1 MISSQLVGGTP
12 PETGQTPAV
21 RFARWAGV
29 LYASAGI
36 IGLGLTGLG
45 DLTST
50 SGAMLWVFEVN
61 ALQNLL
67 HLLIGTALVSSSGSS
82 PGAAR
87 AATMLTATALGV
99 TGLLGLAL
107 VGTEANVLA
116 LNPPSN
122 VAHLATAAVAS
133 ICAAASPRRRTSS

>member
-1 MISSQLVGGTP
+1 MIISQLVGGTA
-12 PETGQTPAV
+12 PETGQSPAV
-21 RFARWAGV
+21 RFARWGGV

-36 IGLGLTGLG
+36 IGLALTGLV

-67 HLLIGTALVSSSGSS
+67 HLLIGIALVSSSGSS

-87 AATMLTATALGV
+87 VATMLTATALGV
-99 TGLLGLAL
+99 TGLLGMAL

-122 VAHLATAAVAS
+122 ALHLATAALAS
-133 ICAAASPRRRTSS
+133 ICAAASPRQRAPS